1 MHLMGHRSSMPQLVI
16 KSRNVL
22 NPNLLTLY
30 LLCLKDFHAF
40 PALNYAYILMPFLKL
55 WFKKN
60 RKNKETKNKITTFVE
75 RGGKSNNKDGFRK
88 T

>member
-1 MHLMGHRSSMPQLVI
+1 MGHRFSTPKLVI

-22 NPNLLTLY
+22 NPDLLTLY
-30 LLCLKDFHAF
+30 LLSLKDFHAF
-40 PALNYAYILMPFLKL
+40 PGLNYAYILMPFLKL

-60 RKNKETKNKITTFVE
+60 RQNKETENKITIFVE
-75 RGGKSNNKDGFRK
+75 RRGKSNNKDGFRK